1 MRGRPFL
8 FSEGVFMAHSPIP
21 AVAQDQCSEF
31 QNCAKALCPRFDHKA
46 GSPRQNAASSQ
57 AWLLP
62 HAPAV
67 PKVLL
72 LFPPPWKTGNRMGW
86 EAARLRTAEVVPWDP
101 VHLTGV
107 KSEPGKVWER
117 QPSAKPAPSLI
128 CLFSLG
134 LSQAH
139 TAPEEG
145 RQRSY
150 ALPCM
155 AWKLE
160 LLD

>member
-46 GSPRQNAASSQ
+46 GSPRQDAASSQ

-72 LFPPPWKTGNRMGW
+72 LFPPPWKTGDRMGW